1 MNRWLEKLGNAP
13 GDELT
18 QLTKGDSVSCVSA
31 PTGAF
36 EKKNAPGNRWLAK
49 LNKEPGRLQALP
61 STPTPTF
68 TYDSQPVPVLAGDT
82 QALEKGQPPA
92 PLHEAE
98 SLITALVESAGRDL
112 GQPLID
118 RLHHV
123 LAPMD
128 QASRTTLAVSV
139 DDAFEAAQCL
149 EEARQQVAT
158 LLDTYAPRRAK
169 PERIAG
175 RQDWITWIAEH
186 CPLLP
191 EDKAF
196 VFHRLRTLP
205 PRAAERTARRYVE
218 TWHAAAT
225 AEPRPQAKDNRG
237 RTAANRTLLALIR

>member
-1 MNRWLEKLGNAP
+1 MNRWLEKLENAP
-13 GDELT
+13 GSELT
-18 QLTKGDSVSCVSA
+18 KVPKGGSVSFGSA
-31 PTGAF
+31 SPSAF
-36 EKKNAPGNRWLAK
+36 EEKNAPGNRWLSK
-49 LNKEPGRLQALP
+49 LNRQPQRLEDTP
-61 STPTPTF
+61 PTPTPSVTH
-68 TYDSQPVPVLAGDT
+68 DSRQMPTMAGDT
-82 QALEKGQPPA
+82 QAPEEGQPPA

-98 SLITALVESAGRDL
+98 SLIIALVESAGRDL

-123 LAPMD
+123 LAPMGRTSR
-128 QASRTTLAVSV
+128 ASLAAAI
-139 DDAFEAAQCL
+139 DDAFEAAQGT
-149 EEARQQVAT
+149 EEARQRVVE
-158 LLDTYAPRRAK
+158 LLDGHSPSQPHRNSL
-169 PERIAG
+169 AG
-175 RQDWITWIAEH
+175 RPTWIDWIAKR

-225 AEPRPQAKDNRG
+225 AEPRQQAKDNRG